1 MGRADPPARV
11 AGRKSPVVPIVAGAL
26 SASLLALFVLPLV
39 ALFADAGWSGLV
51 AAAGDRAFQTT
62 VEFTLLASGLAVGL
76 GVLTGVPLGY
86 VLARYRFPGR
96 SVVESLVLVPVVI
109 PHLVVGLALVL
120 LLAPSAPLGAVVA
133 HLGIPV
139 FDATAGVV
147 AVMLYVGSSYVVLSS
162 ELAFRAVDEEL
173 LESARSLG
181 ASPAEAFL
189 SVTLPSAA
197 RGIVTGA
204 LLMWARGVSEV
215 GGFLILAYAVYPSF
229 PWSGPVTNTASVFIF
244 NFYGIAPSAAIGFAA
259 VLVLVSLAIFLGVRL
274 LDRSGLAWAR
284 GGWFS

>member
-1 MGRADPPARV
+1 MPPPDRPP
-11 AGRKSPVVPIVAGAL
+11 RRRFPTFPVVAGAL
-26 SASLLALFVLPLV
+26 SASLVALFVLPLV
-39 ALFADAGWSGLV
+39 ALFADAGASGLV
-51 AAAGDRAFQTT
+51 AAAGDPSFRTAI
-62 VEFTLLASGLAVGL
+62 EFTLVASGVAVGL
-76 GVLTGVPLGY
+76 GVVTGVPLGY
-86 VLARYRFPGR
+86 LLARYKFPGR
-96 SVVESLVLVPVVI
+96 SIVESIVLVPVVI
-109 PHLVVGLALVL
+109 PHLVVGLALLL
-120 LLAPSAPLGAVVA
+120 LLAPTAPLGAVVA
-133 HLGIPV
+133 HLGIPI

-147 AVMLYVGSSYVVLSS
+147 LVMLYVGSSYVVLSS
-162 ELAFRAVDEEL
+162 QIAFRAVDEEL

-189 SVTLPSAA
+189 SVTLRSAG

-244 NFYGIAPSAAIGFAA
+244 NYYGISPSATVGFAA
-259 VLVLVSLAIFLGVRL
+259 VLVLVSLAIFLAVRF
-274 LDRSGLAWAR
+274 LDRTGLAWAR